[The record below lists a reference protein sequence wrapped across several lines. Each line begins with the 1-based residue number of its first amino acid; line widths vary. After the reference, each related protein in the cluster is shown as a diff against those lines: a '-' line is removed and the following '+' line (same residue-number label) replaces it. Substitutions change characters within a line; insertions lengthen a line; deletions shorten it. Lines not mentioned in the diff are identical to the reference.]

1 MIVHTV
7 FLSPMPETGA
17 EFELPREEAE
27 HLFKVF
33 RVSAGDAVEVLDGA
47 GHRGRAVVVAQK
59 RLKMERVEFLPLP
72 AREIHLYCAL
82 PRRNKQDDLLKQS
95 TELGVT
101 AIHPVRCQR
110 SVAQSEP
117 TPRWEVLVREAC
129 KQSKNPYLPQLA
141 EPQDFADALHD
152 AAQRRLALVYGSI
165 VPAANPAFSDGRGI
179 AYFVGPEGGF
189 SPEEISLLER
199 SGAVGINLGPY
210 VLRLETA
217 AVAGIAV
224 LRKLLMLLLML
235 FLLSGC
241 EKDVTQSGY
250 MTKGRDYCNKGDFP
264 LAEKFFRY
272 AALKYPAAPEPAFA
286 LAALYE
292 ESLKEPFGAVY
303 FYRQGLKYLPQ
314 DHVDRPVYEAACRR
328 LETEIAATSSATA
341 EPALLADLEK
351 CRKENAQMRQ
361 LVQRQQWTVSA
372 LRRELDAAKQPAKKV
387 PAEAKT
393 YTVRP
398 GDTLSAIA
406 RRCHVSQAELR
417 RVNQLSETSVL
428 QIGDVLILPEK

>member
-7 FLSPMPETGA
+7 FLSPMPETGTV
-17 EFELPREEAE
+17 FELPREEAE

-33 RVSAGDAVEVLDGA
+33 RASVGDAVEVLDGA
-47 GHRGRAVVVAQK
+47 GHRGRAVVVAPK
-59 RLKMERVEFLPLP
+59 RLQMGQVEFLPP
-72 AREIHLYCAL
+72 PDKEIRLYCAL
-82 PRRNKQDDLLKQS
+82 PRRNKQDDLLKQA

-101 AIHPVRCQR
+101 AIHPVRCRR

-152 AAQRRLALVYGSI
+152 AARRRLTLVYGSI
-165 VPAANPAFSDGRGI
+165 VPAEKTAFADSRGV

-189 SPEEISLLER
+189 APEEFSLLER
-199 SGAVGINLGPY
+199 SGAVGVNLGPY

-224 LRKLLMLLLML
+224 LRKFLMLLMIL
-235 FLLSGC
+235 FVFAGC

-250 MTKGRDYCNKGDFP
+250 MTKGRDYCNKGDFL

-292 ESLKEPFGAVY
+292 ESLDEPYGAVY
-303 FYRQGLKYLPQ
+303 FYRQGLKHLPP

-328 LETEIAATSSATA
+328 LEAEIAASS
-341 EPALLADLEK
+341 PAPADPTLLAELEK
-351 CRKENAQMRQ
+351 YKKESTQMRQ

-372 LRRELDAAKQPAKKV
+372 LRRELDAAKQPEKKV
-387 PAEAKT
+387 AAEAKT

-398 GDTLSAIA
+398 GDTLSVIA
-406 RRCHVSQAELR
+406 RRCRVSQAELQ
-417 RVNQLSETSVL
+417 RVNQLSDKSVL